1 MGNNE
6 IPWTLNFSSDAMD
19 NRRENK
25 NIFKALREK
34 NNILIQN
41 LIPNK
46 KCFKNEDK
54 IKIFSDVR
62 IKREWISRALQYM
75 KS

>member
-1 MGNNE
+1 MN
-6 IPWTLNFSSDAMD
+6 D
-19 NRRENK
+19 RREYK
-25 NIFKALREK
+25 NIFKALREKK

-54 IKIFSDVR
+54 IKTFSDVR
-62 IKREWISRALQYM
+62 IKREWISRALKYM